1 MNGKDDL
8 QSWLTKSKTQEQ
20 WAKGYLLKK
29 AKGLSGVYGVDV
41 ARSWLEGTSAQEF
54 LKGLS
59 VSDIS
64 HRELLRSARSAWR
77 TKVARKK
84 IKHKSVSISNE
95 IYSLVELM
103 SKSRNSSIKNVVEN
117 LLNRSVNDV
126 HMIQQ
131 AESIKDKFD
140 NMNQEI
146 ERLDK
151 LVEELETK
159 HAKEIIVKNSEI
171 NELKLAIEKMNN
183 GNQSL
188 DAEEPKAIYASKHR
202 KAVGQF

>member
-1 MNGKDDL
+1 
-8 QSWLTKSKTQEQ
+8 
-20 WAKGYLLKK
+20 
-29 AKGLSGVYGVDV
+29 
-41 ARSWLEGTSAQEF
+41 
-54 LKGLS
+54 
-59 VSDIS
+59 
-64 HRELLRSARSAWR
+64 
-77 TKVARKK
+77 
-84 IKHKSVSISNE
+84 
-95 IYSLVELM
+95 
-103 SKSRNSSIKNVVEN
+103 
-117 LLNRSVNDV
+117 
-126 HMIQQ
+126 MIQQ

-171 NELKLAIEKMNN
+171 NELKLAIEKMKN

-188 DAEEPKAIYASKHR
+188 DVEEPKAIYANKHR